1 MNNFVVKMSKDKNK
15 SDYEYESERRK
26 SKKKD
31 KQFRDSRKQ
40 KRDGKRY
47 NNED

>member
-26 SKKKD
+26 SKKRD
-31 KQFRDSRKQ
+31 KQFRDHRRS

-47 NNED
+47 NSED